1 MDISLKQDIQE
12 RCAKEQPMS
21 CNPIDR
27 AAAFC
32 ETYSLQLP
40 ILMAPMAGACPA
52 SLSIAVANA
61 GGMGACGCL
70 MMQPEEII
78 NWAKE
83 MRASSNG
90 VFQLNVWIPDPEP
103 VRDANHEA
111 EVREFLG
118 QWGPEVSPEDA
129 ECPPLNFD
137 AQCDAMLAVGP
148 HVISSIMG
156 IYPAP
161 FLVRM
166 KERGIKWF
174 ATVTSV
180 TEALAAE
187 AAGADVIIAQG
198 LEAGGHR
205 GSFNTEDVSRS
216 LVGLF
221 ALLPAVVDAVKVPVV
236 ATGGVADARG
246 VAAALLLGASAVQ
259 IGTGLLRT
267 PEAKIASLWADAIGT
282 ALPED
287 TVSTRAFSGRLG
299 RSIRTAYTE
308 AANKG
313 PIPAPYPIQR
323 NITKAM
329 RASATDIDRMQAWAG
344 QSAGLTRAEPAVEL
358 ITDLWSTAKELL
370 SS

>member
-1 MDISLKQDIQE
+1 
-12 RCAKEQPMS
+12 MS
-21 CNPIDR
+21 SNALDR
-27 AAAFC
+27 VVAFC
-32 ETYSLQLP
+32 EAYGLQIP

-52 SLSIAVANA
+52 SLSIAVANG

-70 MMQPEEII
+70 LMQPAQII
-78 NWAKE
+78 SWTQQ

-90 VFQLNVWIPDPEP
+90 PFQLNAWIPDPEP
-103 VRDANHEA
+103 VRNMCHEA

-118 QWGPEVSPEDA
+118 QWGPEVSLEDA
-129 ECPPLNFD
+129 EAPSVDFD
-137 AQCDAMLAVGP
+137 VQCDAMLAVGP

-161 FLVRM
+161 FVARM
-166 KERGIKWF
+166 KERGVKWF

-180 TEALAAE
+180 REALAAE

-198 LEAGGHR
+198 IEAGGHR

-236 ATGGVADARG
+236 ATGGIADARG
-246 VAAALLLGASAVQ
+246 VAAAVLLGASAVQ

-267 PEAKIASLWADAIGT
+267 PEAGIASPWADAIGT

-287 TVSTRAFSGRLG
+287 TVPTRAFSGRLG
-299 RSIRTAYTE
+299 RSIRTAYIE
-308 AANKG
+308 AAEKG

-344 QSAGLTRAEPAVEL
+344 QSAGLTRAEPAAEL
-358 ITDLWSTAKELL
+358 ISDLWSTAKGLL
-370 SS
+370 QS